1 MTGKV
6 PIYLKYWLGVL
17 LIVVWM
23 ALETVGEIVGSFVWK
38 VRKRAK

>member
-23 ALETVGEIVGSFVWK
+23 ALETVGEIVDSFVWK